1 MFKRFTFFL
10 MVDTMS
16 LSLAQFS
23 KAGPY
28 DAPASVTIAKKSSV
42 SMAAY
47 TSCFCGISMWLCCNV
62 TSFVSFYGDHV
73 KDHPTRL
80 KRIFFFCHSD
90 VYYFVYIVHSVNS
103 TLTKE
108 QICFCLG
115 FHYLP
120 HPSTTPSENSLNPAW
135 ITVKGISLQWVPCG
149 LRSST

>member
-1 MFKRFTFFL
+1 
-10 MVDTMS
+10 MS

-80 KRIFFFCHSD
+80 KRISFFAILTSTTLCTLSI
-90 VYYFVYIVHSVNS
+90 VSIVH
-103 TLTKE
+103 
-108 QICFCLG
+108 
-115 FHYLP
+115 LP
-120 HPSTTPSENSLNPAW
+120 RNRFAF
-135 ITVKGISLQWVPCG
+135 V
-149 LRSST
+149 